1 MMIIWL
7 RMSLSFVHIGL
18 DEDARAGSILATSM
32 EHQFST
38 DIVDLE
44 RTHQMWTFICS
55 RYETT

>member
-1 MMIIWL
+1 
-7 RMSLSFVHIGL
+7 VHTGL

-32 EHQFST
+32 EHQFCT